1 MTWTTADIGDQS
13 GRTFLITGANGG
25 LGEQTALA
33 LGAAGA
39 NVILACRN
47 VASAEPVAA
56 RIGSNATVSEL
67 DLADLASVR
76 ACAERTGPID
86 VLINNAGVMAIPLK
100 RTVDGFE
107 MQMGTNHFG
116 HFALTGLLLPKI
128 SDRVV
133 TVSSAMH
140 QMGKINLEDPNYRQR
155 NYSRWPAYGQSKLA
169 NLLFSYEL
177 ARRLAAAGSP
187 VKSLAAHPGYAAT
200 GLQSHTE
207 SVWDRLMVLGNL
219 IAQPA
224 ADGALPTLYAATSDQ
239 ARSGGFYGPTKLGGS
254 RGAPGP
260 AKSNK
265 RSRDEL
271 TAAGL
276 WELSESL
283 TGVRYSVDPASSN

>member
-13 GRTFLITGANGG
+13 GRTFLITGANSG

-33 LGAAGA
+33 LGAADA
-39 NVILACRN
+39 NVILACRTP
-47 VASAEPVAA
+47 AKAEPVAA
-56 RIGSNATVSEL
+56 RIGANATITEL

-86 VLINNAGVMAIPLK
+86 VLINNAGVMAIPLR
-100 RTVDGFE
+100 RTADGFE

-140 QMGKINLEDPNYRQR
+140 KIGKIDLEDPNYRQR
-155 NYSRWPAYGQSKLA
+155 SYSRWPAYGQSKLA

-187 VKSLAAHPGYAAT
+187 VRSMAAHPGYAAT
-200 GLQSHTE
+200 GLQAHTE
-207 SVWDRLMVLGNL
+207 SVWDRLMVVGNL
-219 IAQPA
+219 MAQSA
-224 ADGALPTLYAATSDQ
+224 ADGALPSLYAATSDQ

-260 AKSNK
+260 SGSNK

-271 TAAGL
+271 VAAGL

-283 TGVRYSVDPASSN
+283 TGVTYSVDPASSN